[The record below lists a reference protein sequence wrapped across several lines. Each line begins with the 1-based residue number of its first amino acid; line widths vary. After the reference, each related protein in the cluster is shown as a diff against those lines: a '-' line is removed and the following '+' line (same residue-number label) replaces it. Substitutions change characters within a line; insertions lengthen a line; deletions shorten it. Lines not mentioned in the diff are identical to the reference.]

1 MKISM
6 QIIILA
12 ISTLIGGTILAI
24 NWLYLKELG
33 MIFQLL
39 NIFGIFII
47 VVPILLVQYLFYS
60 KKKEMED
67 MFPIF
72 LRDFVE
78 AIRSGMNLTQ
88 AIESV
93 SKNDY
98 KSLTP
103 FVKRLAAQ
111 LDWGFPVELAL
122 KKFAEGTKSRMIART
137 ISSVIESYRFG
148 GNIADTFEAL
158 SSTAVEIDRL
168 RKERTLYLHSQ
179 MITGYIVFFVFL
191 GVIIALERYLVPSLT
206 TVSVTPLTG
215 EEGVSMTQLTSAYH
229 DLFFHLVL
237 MQGFFAGL
245 TVGKMAEGAMVAGLK
260 HSAFMVMVGVIAF
273 TLFG

>member
-6 QIIILA
+6 QIIMLA
-12 ISTLIGGTILAI
+12 ISASIGCIILAI
-24 NWLYLKELG
+24 NWLYFKNLG

-39 NIFGIFII
+39 NIFGAFII
-47 VVPILLVQYLFYS
+47 TVPIVLFRYISYS

-78 AIRSGMNLTQ
+78 AVRSGMNLTQ

-148 GNIADTFEAL
+148 GNIADTFDAL

-215 EEGVSMTQLTSAYH
+215 EEGVSMTQLTSAYRE
-229 DLFFHLVL
+229 LFFHLVL

-245 TVGKMAEGAMVAGLK
+245 TVGKMAEGAMIAGLK
-260 HSAFMVMVGVIAF
+260 HSAFMVTVGIITF

>member
-1 MKISM
+1 MKISI
-6 QIIILA
+6 QIIALA
-12 ISTLIGGTILAI
+12 ISALIGCVILTI
-24 NWLYLKELG
+24 NWLYLKGLG
-33 MIFQLL
+33 IIFQLL
-39 NIFGIFII
+39 NIFGAFVII
-47 VVPILLVQYLFYS
+47 VPILLFQYLSYS

-103 FVKRLAAQ
+103 YVRRLAAQ

-158 SSTAVEIDRL
+158 SNTAVEIDRL

-206 TVSVTPLTG
+206 TVSVTPLAG
-215 EEGVSMTQLTSAYH
+215 GEGVSTSQLASAYH
-229 DLFFHLVL
+229 DLFFHLIL

-260 HSAFMVMVGVIAF
+260 HSAFMVMVGVITF